1 MENRCSFGI
10 ILNSNCISRR
20 KKEQIDIDDL
30 SLMEVE
36 LIKLCSAI
44 SNFSEVT
51 GICQHHKN
59 WYVRDYWNNLRK
71 CAYALNI
78 HQNIV
83 KSNLHVVTLEE
94 YKQITQYE
102 VLPGQKICR
111 NCVKTMFKSE
121 DADQNDDVEEVL
133 AEDSDKT
140 SVEAATELVNN

>member
-20 KKEQIDIDDL
+20 KNEQIDIDDL

-36 LIKLCSAI
+36 LIKLRSAI
-44 SNFSEVT
+44 ANFSEVT

-59 WYVRDYWNNLRK
+59 QYVQDYSNNFWK
-71 CAYALNI
+71 CTDPLNT

-83 KSNLHVVTLEE
+83 KSNLHVVTSEE

-102 VLPGQKICR
+102 VLLGQKIWR
-111 NCVKTMFKSE
+111 NCVKTIFKSE
-121 DADQNDDVEEVL
+121 GADQE
-133 AEDSDKT
+133 
-140 SVEAATELVNN
+140 